1 MESLFAFTNTTF
13 PGKVKPDVQNI
24 FTGKVYT
31 LMDWIALTAEA
42 QRVIRDENG
51 VPVEWTLL
59 RIGDNL
65 LCQEGRDGNLSLTAE
80 QMSSILDYHRKK
92 GELIPLDSEHYLYEL
107 ANQKKLD
114 EHETLKMFPGGVA
127 ALGYGSLALSGEEL
141 RVKVKWTP
149 AAYEF
154 MKEKIYKYFS
164 PVIRGLENGPLRVT
178 SVAMTNTPAINHLDA
193 LAASANKRPA
203 TGRKESMSKLE
214 NALKRLLG
222 RDSIALGAE
231 TEEKEKDQIACEVE
245 EKASLIEQVKKLLGL
260 APEATLDEVIA
271 ALKAET
277 EKAAGADEKQ
287 EKLDELAASAEK
299 REHERLVAQGRAEGK
314 ISDADME
321 YVNSLDSKAL
331 SAHLAHTARKIPLQ
345 RTPAP
350 SRKPD
355 SVALSAV
362 DRVAIDSLRNAGVKD
377 AETEY
382 LKRKGK

>member
-1 MESLFAFTNTTF
+1 
-13 PGKVKPDVQNI
+13 
-24 FTGKVYT
+24 
-31 LMDWIALTAEA
+31 MDWIALTVEA

-59 RIGDNL
+59 RIGDNP
-65 LCQEGRDGNLSLTAE
+65 LCQEGKDDNLSLSAE
-80 QMSSILDYHRKK
+80 QMNEILDYHRKK
-92 GELIPLDSEHYLYEL
+92 GELIPLDSEHYLYDL
-107 ANQKKLD
+107 ANQKKMD
-114 EHETLKMFPGGVA
+114 EAETLKMFPGGVA
-127 ALGYGSLALSGEEL
+127 ALGYGSLALSGEDL

-277 EKAAGADEKQ
+277 EKAASADEKQ

-299 REHERLVAQGRAEGK
+299 REHERLVSQGRSEGK

-350 SRKPD
+350 SRKSD
-355 SVALSAV
+355 SVALSAI

-382 LKRKGK
+382 LKRKVKK

>member
-1 MESLFAFTNTTF
+1 
-13 PGKVKPDVQNI
+13 
-24 FTGKVYT
+24 
-31 LMDWIALTAEA
+31 MDWIALTAEGA
-42 QRVIRDENG
+42 GVLRDEHG

-59 RIGDNL
+59 KVGDNPI
-65 LCQEGRDGNLSLTAE
+65 CQEGRDGNIRLPPDK
-80 QMSSILDYHRKK
+80 MKSIVEYFDKK
-92 GELIPLDSEHYLYEL
+92 GEEIPIDSEHYLYEL
-107 ANQKKLD
+107 ANQKKMD
-114 EHETLKMFPGGVA
+114 ESEVLRLFPGGVA
-127 ALGYGSLALSGEEL
+127 ALGYGRLALSGENL
-141 RVKVKWTP
+141 RIRVKWTP
-149 AAYEF
+149 TAYEF

-164 PVIRGLENGPLRVT
+164 PSLRGLEKGPLRIT

-203 TGRKESMSKLE
+203 TGGKESMSKLE

-245 EKASLIEQVKKLLGL
+245 EKASLIEQVKTLLGL
-260 APEATLDEVIA
+260 DAAAGLDEVIA

-277 EKAAGADEKQ
+277 EKAKTADDKQ
-287 EKLDELAASAEK
+287 QQLDELAAGAEK

-314 ISDADME
+314 IADSDME

-331 SAHLAHTARKIPLQ
+331 SAHLAHTARKVPLQ
-345 RTPAP
+345 RIPTPP
-350 SRKPD
+350 RKPD

>member
-1 MESLFAFTNTTF
+1 
-13 PGKVKPDVQNI
+13 
-24 FTGKVYT
+24 
-31 LMDWIALTAEA
+31 MDWIALTAEA

-59 RIGDNL
+59 KIGDNP
-65 LCQEGRDGNLSLTAE
+65 LCQEGKDDNLSLSAE
-80 QMSSILDYHRKK
+80 QMNEILDYHRKK
-92 GELIPLDSEHYLYEL
+92 GELIPLDSEHYLYDL
-107 ANQKKLD
+107 ANQKKMD
-114 EHETLKMFPGGVA
+114 EAETLKMFPGGVA
-127 ALGYGSLALSGEEL
+127 ALGYGSLALSGEDL

-193 LAASANKRPA
+193 LAASANLKRSDLSD
-203 TGRKESMSKLE
+203 GSDRSDRKGSMSKLE
-214 NALKRLLG
+214 NALKRLTG
-222 RDSIALGAE
+222 RDSIALEGE
-231 TEEKEKDQIACEVE
+231 VKEEENDKLACEIE

-260 APEATLDEVIA
+260 EPEATLDEVIA

-277 EKAAGADEKQ
+277 EKAASADEKQ

-299 REHERLVAQGRAEGK
+299 REHERLVAQGRSEGK
-314 ISDADME
+314 IADSDME

-350 SRKPD
+350 SRKSD
-355 SVALSAV
+355 SAALSAI
-362 DRVAIDSLRNAGVKD
+362 DRVAIDSLRNAGIKD
-377 AETEY
+377 PESEY
-382 LKRKGK
+382 LKRRQDK

>member
-1 MESLFAFTNTTF
+1 
-13 PGKVKPDVQNI
+13 
-24 FTGKVYT
+24 
-31 LMDWIALTAEA
+31 MDWIALTAEA

-59 RIGDNL
+59 RIGDNP
-65 LCQEGRDGNLSLTAE
+65 LCQEGKDDNLLLTAE
-80 QMSSILDYHRKK
+80 QMSEILDYHRKK

-203 TGRKESMSKLE
+203 TGGKESMSKLE

-245 EKASLIEQVKKLLGL
+245 EKASLIEQVKTLLGL
-260 APEATLDEVIA
+260 GAAAGIDEIIA

-277 EKAAGADEKQ
+277 EKAKTADDKQ
-287 EKLDELAASAEK
+287 QQLDELAASAEK

-314 ISDADME
+314 IADSDME

-331 SAHLAHTARKIPLQ
+331 SAHLAHTARKVPLQ
-345 RTPAP
+345 RIPAP
-350 SRKPD
+350 PRKSD
-355 SVALSAV
+355 SVVLSAV

-382 LKRKGK
+382 LKRKGR